1 MYFMTK
7 ASAFREIST
16 YRKNNSN
23 NTIRRK
29 AAFRGRFNETVVTRV
44 IIPVENKNAQNRNL
58 SV

>member
-7 ASAFREIST
+7 ASAFRKIST

-23 NTIRRK
+23 NTVRRK
-29 AAFRGRFNETVVTRV
+29 AAFRGRFNETVVTRELYPLK
-44 IIPVENKNAQNRNL
+44 IKNAQNRNL